1 MGLAALALVAAGPPT
16 IVPVLPAGLAVP
28 IAAPYDAT
36 ADAHQAVA
44 QALGQARR
52 TGKRVVLDFGGNWCP
67 DCRMLGGVL
76 AIPAV
81 DTWVRDHFVLVRID
95 VGRKDRNLDIAA
107 GYGVT
112 ITAVPTVLV
121 VTADKRLV
129 NGAEVFGL
137 ADARHVSA
145 QAVVDLLARWAGG

>member
-1 MGLAALALVAAGPPT
+1 MAAGPPT
-16 IVPVLPAGLAVP
+16 TVPVLPAGLAVP
-28 IAAPYDAT
+28 IAAPYDPD
-36 ADAHQAVA
+36 ADAHQAVVLA
-44 QALGQARR
+44 FAEGRR
-52 TGKRVVLDFGGNWCP
+52 TGKPVLLDFGGNWCP

-81 DTWVRDHFVLVRID
+81 ANWVRDSFVPVMID

-107 GYGVT
+107 RYGVT

-121 VTADKRLV
+121 VTPGGRLV
-129 NGAEVFGL
+129 NGSEVFGL